1 MWTVP
6 SVRVAANGL
15 PRGLHVSASGAVWYP
30 TERVSRWENHPL
42 KIRHWYLWIILV
54 PSEGM
59 ICSATS
65 TWNRLKLRL
74 HSSSCSTWALGR
86 WLQKFSENLHDIRH
100 KFHWHIDLFWGPKY
114 LTFFFCEL
122 PLQSNHHPGWH
133 MFNAFSQGWS
143 SNKSP
148 WNIAHWVKNC
158 WPRYFPNPPGS
169 VKRANRW
176 LYSVYSDFSKVCF
189 FSTLPALFKKQNPGM
204 SRSKQ
209 SWNYQIH
216 GQSTALRSAK

>member
-1 MWTVP
+1 MQYLGAWQVIAEIFGKLAWHTSQISLAHWPFLRPQVSDFLFLRASAPVKP
-6 SVRVAANGL
+6 SSWMA
-15 PRGLHVSASGAVWYP
+15 H
-30 TERVSRWENHPL
+30 
-42 KIRHWYLWIILV
+42 
-54 PSEGM
+54 
-59 ICSATS
+59 
-65 TWNRLKLRL
+65 
-74 HSSSCSTWALGR
+74 
-86 WLQKFSENLHDIRH
+86 
-100 KFHWHIDLFWGPKY
+100 FH
-114 LTFFFCEL
+114 
-122 PLQSNHHPGWH
+122 
-133 MFNAFSQGWS
+133 AFSHGWS

-169 VKRANRW
+169 VKRANGW

-189 FSTLPALFKKQNPGM
+189 FSTLPALFQKQNPGM

>member
-114 LTFFFCEL
+114 LTFFFLRASAPVKPSSWMAHVQCIF
-122 PLQSNHHPGWH
+122 PGVIFQQIPMKH
-133 MFNAFSQGWS
+133 SSLSQKLLASILSKS
-143 SNKSP
+143 S
-148 WNIAHWVKNC
+148 WV
-158 WPRYFPNPPGS
+158 
-169 VKRANRW
+169 
-176 LYSVYSDFSKVCF
+176 
-189 FSTLPALFKKQNPGM
+189 
-204 SRSKQ
+204 
-209 SWNYQIH
+209 
-216 GQSTALRSAK
+216 GQTC